1 MKEIKLLIGDY
12 EYSQIEEIFKNE
24 PDFKPVSE
32 TDNVI
37 IKALSAIISPKN
49 LIEENVGG
57 PETYSTTILK
67 VEEPE
72 NKDLHSGDVEF
83 KM

>member
-1 MKEIKLLIGDY
+1 MKEVKLLIGDY
-12 EYSQIEEIFKNE
+12 EYSQIQEIFKEE
-24 PDFKPVSE
+24 PDFKPVTE
-32 TDNVI
+32 TDQVI

-49 LIEENVGG
+49 LVEEDVGG
-57 PETYSTTILK
+57 PETYSTTTLK

-83 KM
+83 KR